1 MLSGREVETF
11 DPLMPS
17 QLDRVYSHRVGLEA
31 PYFSTGR
38 KAPLATSVAYHF
50 FAQAVIVVI

>member
-17 QLDRVYSHRVGLEA
+17 QLDRVYSLNHLKLGIERRVMI
-31 PYFSTGR
+31 YT
-38 KAPLATSVAYHF
+38 
-50 FAQAVIVVI
+50 